1 MRRLAPAIALG
12 VAALSVAA
20 RSWLLATRPLWHDE
34 VFTVWIS
41 RLEPRQLL
49 RALRFDS
56 GPPLF
61 YLLEKP
67 LVAAAEALAL
77 PDAAARILPFLAIT
91 LLFAGGRDLPAGSR
105 RRFFWLA
112 ASSPLF
118 LLYASEARAYGVL
131 ALLGFALFRLTVCD
145 APGPA
150 ILAAIVLT
158 TAVLPWI
165 HYLGIVVTLSL
176 LVGALLT
183 RRWRTALAVGVGLA
197 FFLPWVPALLAQP
210 AAATGWIR
218 DGIGVSAGGF
228 FAALGGS
235 ARVLPPFGRPLPEP
249 LLWLAGATGIS
260 LLALLLFLRPL
271 DSASRM
277 GLCAV
282 LLTLGGIVVIS
293 FWRPIAVAGRTEMAV
308 LPIWLWLAA
317 RAGEESRL
325 ARQLVAGVAVIGVL
339 SSLLILASPRAS
351 RPLAEIPPRLESSAR
366 AGDLIVATANFYL
379 PALLSRNRGRLVA
392 DLRAFP
398 TDLAAHPG
406 WFRGQTPSEEDYRRL
421 AADVQRVGPVRAV
434 YFLLDPLF
442 WTPRLRQILLARGP
456 SSQPEKLP
464 YGLLVVS
471 PARSLGLAGDHQE

>member
-1 MRRLAPAIALG
+1 VLG
-12 VAALSVAA
+12 VTALSAAA
-20 RSWLLATRPLWHDE
+20 RSWLLASRPLWHDE

-41 RLEPRQLL
+41 RLGPRPLL

-77 PDAAARILPFLAIT
+77 PDRVARLLPFVAIT
-91 LLFAGGRDLPAGSR
+91 VLFAGGRDLPAGSR
-105 RRFFWLA
+105 RRFLLLA

-131 ALLGFALFRLTVCD
+131 ALLGFALFRLTARD
-145 APGPA
+145 APGPSV
-150 ILAAIVLT
+150 LAAIVLT
-158 TAVLPWI
+158 TAALPWI
-165 HYLGIVVTLSL
+165 HYLGLVVTLSL

-183 RRWRTALAVGVGLA
+183 RRWRTAAAIGVGLV

-218 DGIGVSAGGF
+218 DRVGVSVGGF
-228 FAALGGS
+228 LAGLGGG

-249 LLWLAGATGIS
+249 VLWLAGATGIS
-260 LLALLLFLRPL
+260 FLALLLFLRPL
-271 DSASRM
+271 DSESRM

-282 LLTLGGIVVIS
+282 LLTLGGIVVVS

-317 RAGEESRL
+317 RTGEESRL
-325 ARQLVAGVAVIGVL
+325 ARQLVAGIAVIGVL
-339 SSLLILASPRAS
+339 SSLLILTSPRAS
-351 RPLAEIPPRLESSAR
+351 HPFAETPTRLESSAR
-366 AGDLIVATANFYL
+366 VGDLVVATANFYL
-379 PALLSRNRGRLVA
+379 PALLSRDRGRLAA

-398 TDLAAHPG
+398 VDLAQHPG
-406 WFRGQTPSEEDYRRL
+406 WFRGQMPAEEDYRRL
-421 AADVQRVGPVRAV
+421 AEDVQRVGPVRAV
-434 YFLLDPLF
+434 YFLFDPPF

-456 SSQPEKLP
+456 VSPPEKLP

-471 PARSLGLAGDHQE
+471 PAR